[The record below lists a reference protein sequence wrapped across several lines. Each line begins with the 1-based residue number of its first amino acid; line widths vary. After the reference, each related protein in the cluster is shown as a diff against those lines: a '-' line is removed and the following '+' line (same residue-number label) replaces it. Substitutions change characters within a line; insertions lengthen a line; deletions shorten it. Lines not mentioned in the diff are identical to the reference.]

1 MLRIRLGMKAHA
13 AYEADYFT
21 KIAGRPMAV
30 DGSNL
35 GTPGT
40 ILTGDVDVVT
50 QHLRKAV

>member
-1 MLRIRLGMKAHA
+1 
-13 AYEADYFT
+13 
-21 KIAGRPMAV
+21 MAV

-50 QHLRKAV
+50 QNLKKED